1 MSASDRGGAGLVRAG
16 EGQHASFEW
25 GEITWIASAGAGNA
39 EQMTFGR
46 VVIRAGRSN
55 PTHWHPDCEE
65 VLHLLAGRLE
75 HEAGDETYL
84 MAPGDTLV
92 IRPGARHRAR
102 SVGSEDAV
110 MLVAYPTPDRRMQ
123 TDQAPGTRH

>member
-1 MSASDRGGAGLVRAG
+1 MNASDTGGAGLVRAG
-16 EGQHASFEW
+16 QGQRASFDW
-25 GEITWIASAGAGNA
+25 GEITWIASAAAGNA
-39 EQMTFGR
+39 VQTTFGR
-46 VVIRAGRSN
+46 VVIRAGESN
-55 PTHWHPDCEE
+55 PTHWHPGCEE

-75 HEAGDETYL
+75 HEVDDRTYV

-110 MLVAYPTPDRRMQ
+110 MLVAYPTPDRRMR
-123 TDQAPGTRH
+123 TD